1 MSRPPLPPFRESMHY
16 PQVSLSVNFSTW
28 YVCYYSWR
36 LFLNFKRFQLII
48 NKLTVKFSF
57 SFVLDNIVNSLLK
70 CEHRYSFAVTDCTEE
85 LILKSIQL
93 PIRQTYKILCIL
105 YNSRKNI
112 PYIKIRK
119 MSLKSIKHWRWRH
132 HRKTPP
138 QIYPIWCF
146 KSSLAQYVHVR

>member
-1 MSRPPLPPFRESMHY
+1 M
-16 PQVSLSVNFSTW
+16 
-28 YVCYYSWR
+28 
-36 LFLNFKRFQLII
+36 
-48 NKLTVKFSF
+48 
-57 SFVLDNIVNSLLK
+57 NSLLK

-132 HRKTPP
+132 HRKKSHRSIRSDVLNLVLHNMFMYVKIKIDLTKFEN
-138 QIYPIWCF
+138 INYNFFKVYFVIAIWF
-146 KSSLAQYVHVR
+146 FFNGKIFQNFFQRFFFLILYRHGSLA